1 MNNYC
6 IMRTEKI
13 KDWNATAGSGAHN
26 LRTGNY
32 GNNVDEKKS
41 VKNRYIIAPENN
53 DLNQHIRNRFEE
65 CGITPKYYGKHH
77 KNNSVLAI
85 EVFMGVS
92 NGVFDKRPEKDL
104 DKWIE
109 LNTKYLKDK
118 YGEENI
124 ASLALHYDET
134 TPHLQAHIIPIVH
147 DEKKDEFKLSAK
159 HFIGGQKYEMQKEQT
174 EYAKRFEK
182 FGLERGHENSKDR
195 HISQKQYRR
204 VINRLNKSLDV
215 KYIKVEKP
223 SLLSSYKNYQ
233 RDLQKKVD
241 SLADQA
247 LAYKMRAELA
257 EEKVNSKAY
266 SENKRLKQEK
276 ADLIESGEKLSDRV
290 YDLENKNEELE
301 KQNESLKAE
310 NKEYRMEL
318 KRYGRK
324 QEKKKGLSHP

>member
-1 MNNYC
+1 
-6 IMRTEKI
+6 
-13 KDWNATAGSGAHN
+13 
-26 LRTGNY
+26 
-32 GNNVDEKKS
+32 
-41 VKNRYIIAPENN
+41 
-53 DLNQHIRNRFEE
+53 
-65 CGITPKYYGKHH
+65 
-77 KNNSVLAI
+77 
-85 EVFMGVS
+85 
-92 NGVFDKRPEKDL
+92 
-104 DKWIE
+104 
-109 LNTKYLKDK
+109 
-118 YGEENI
+118 
-124 ASLALHYDET
+124 
-134 TPHLQAHIIPIVH
+134 
-147 DEKKDEFKLSAK
+147 
-159 HFIGGQKYEMQKEQT
+159 MQKEQT

-266 SENKRLKQEK
+266 EEIKKLRGEN
-276 ADLIESGEKLSDRV
+276 ADLIEETENRFGRISDLR
-290 YDLENKNEELE
+290 DKNEELE

-318 KRYGRK
+318 KRYGKK